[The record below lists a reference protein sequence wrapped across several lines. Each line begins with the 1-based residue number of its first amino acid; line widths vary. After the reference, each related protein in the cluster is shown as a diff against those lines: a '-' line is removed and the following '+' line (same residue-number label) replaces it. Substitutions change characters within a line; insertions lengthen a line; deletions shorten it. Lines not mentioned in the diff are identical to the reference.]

1 MRFLAS
7 KSVGL
12 LLLCSLT
19 PCCGGAPP
27 KAAEAASPA
36 AARDATSA
44 VVEMFP
50 VNRSK
55 VRGMIKLRATDQ
67 GVLLRGKLTGL
78 VAGQYGFGVHE
89 KGDCGLDG
97 KSVGPYFE
105 GGNKMAPLGHLED
118 LTIDKDKVD
127 GLNVDR
133 TEAHLKLSGPYS
145 VLGKTIVIEAW
156 PTDPKVDPST
166 VPFLACG
173 VVRAE

>member
-7 KSVGL
+7 KSIGL
-12 LLLCSLT
+12 LLLSSLT
-19 PCCGGAPP
+19 ASCGGAPQ
-27 KAAEAASPA
+27 KAAVGTAAPA
-36 AARDATSA
+36 KDVTSA
-44 VVEMFP
+44 MAEMFP
-50 VNRSK
+50 FNRSK
-55 VRGMIKLRATDQ
+55 VRGIIKLRATDQ

-97 KSVGPYFE
+97 KSAGGYFE
-105 GGNKMAPLGHLED
+105 GGNKVAPLGHLDD

-145 VLGKTIVIEAW
+145 ILGRTIAIEAW

-166 VPFLACG
+166 VPFVACG
-173 VVRAE
+173 VIREE

>member
-7 KSVGL
+7 KLIASL
-12 LLLCSLT
+12 LLLLLM

-27 KAAEAASPA
+27 NVAEPGSPA
-36 AARDATSA
+36 APKDTTAAMA
-44 VVEMFP
+44 EMFP

-55 VRGMIKLRATDQ
+55 VRGIIKLRATDK

-78 VAGQYGFGVHE
+78 AAGQYGFGVHE

-97 KSVGPYFE
+97 KSVGPYFD

-127 GLNVDR
+127 DLNVDR
-133 TEAHLKLSGPYS
+133 TEAHLKLAGPYS
-145 VLGKTIVIEAW
+145 VLGKTLVVEAW
-156 PTDPKVDPST
+156 PTDPKVDPAT

-173 VVRAE
+173 VIRAE